1 MEEPALVAK
10 AQAELTGKAGASP
23 AVEQLLRQI
32 LRHLGEDARPGGPA
46 QGPGG
51 EQEEVLDVQV
61 NGLRYTLVRYPP
73 RPAKPPAALS
83 PREREIVRLVA
94 KGLCNKTIAT
104 VLDISTWTVATH
116 LRRVFAKLEVNSR
129 AEMVARAL
137 EEGLLATGDSTRREP

>member
-1 MEEPALVAK
+1 MVEEPALVAK
-10 AQAELTGKAGASP
+10 AQAELTGKAGADP
-23 AVEQLLRQI
+23 AVERLLRQI
-32 LRHLGEDARPGGPA
+32 LRHLGEEPGDPARGTA
-46 QGPGG
+46 R
-51 EQEEVLDVQV
+51 EQEEVLDLQV